1 MILHTSGWRTD
12 VRWETNCLS
21 FFFYTDLTFR
31 SPLALL
37 TVKVDHAK
45 LWWIIWEKRD
55 KLSPHAFTL
64 DKPSTQLLPAI
75 ITGNVQRTATD
86 AKLSLQPW
94 TPSPTTDTNALLQ
107 VERASSIRID
117 LTELSDLTYWLSLT
131 TSSSLMAPPSICC
144 TLVAA
149 IFLICCPINGVDSL
163 SRPGSSVSSRRRGL
177 VDTSE
182 VPVLRSTCIANRS
195 GGLPRCTDIKTRS
208 IPVSRRR
215 SGSIY
220 GISGISDPPSARHC

>member
-75 ITGNVQRTATD
+75 ITGNVQRTTTD

-94 TPSPTTDTNALLQ
+94 TPSPTTDTNVAEDAWRHWQ
-107 VERASSIRID
+107 QQQQTQQQQHSNNNAGTTQQQTQQQKQQQMQQQQQQQQQQQRSDDNNNNNAATTTTTTTTTTAAAAAAATTTTTTTTTTKG
-117 LTELSDLTYWLSLT
+117 LTPTLT
-131 TSSSLMAPPSICC
+131 TA
-144 TLVAA
+144 
-149 IFLICCPINGVDSL
+149 
-163 SRPGSSVSSRRRGL
+163 
-177 VDTSE
+177 
-182 VPVLRSTCIANRS
+182 
-195 GGLPRCTDIKTRS
+195 
-208 IPVSRRR
+208 
-215 SGSIY
+215 
-220 GISGISDPPSARHC
+220 